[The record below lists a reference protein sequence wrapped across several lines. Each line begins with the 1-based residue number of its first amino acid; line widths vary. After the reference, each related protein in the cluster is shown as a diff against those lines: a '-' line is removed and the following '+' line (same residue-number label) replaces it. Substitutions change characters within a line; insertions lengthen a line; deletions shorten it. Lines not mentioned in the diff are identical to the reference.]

1 MFESGKTITGSELCK
16 TGLEVF
22 HKPDLEPRN
31 TTWIRKFALH
41 NTAKKITYFNAAYL
55 MSSTF
60 RWMTYKKNIEA
71 SNSISVQNLNIQ
83 KYSSNILIKD
93 Q

>member
-41 NTAKKITYFNAAYL
+41 NDIISSLHPGLGKPQKKLFY
-55 MSSTF
+55 
-60 RWMTYKKNIEA
+60 WPGH
-71 SNSISVQNLNIQ
+71 
-83 KYSSNILIKD
+83 
-93 Q
+93 